1 MDLLTELTILVLAAF
16 VGFEVISKVPNTLH
30 TPLMSATNAIHG
42 IVLLGG
48 LLLIGEASGFLDELL
63 LVVAIAFGT
72 INIVG
77 GFLVTDRMLEMFK
90 RRPDPKPAAEDEAK
104 AEGSRLMYT
113 ASFLTDP
120 DFIRALYI
128 VAFAC
133 FIYGLHLLNH
143 PRSARR
149 GNIVAGAGMAVAV
162 VATLLYDF
170 VGDYLLIAVGIAAG
184 TAVGVPAARSVK
196 MTAMPQMVALFNGVG
211 GGAVALISFVEY
223 RESLEHAGGNPA
235 LEQLIPILFAGIVG
249 SISFWGSNI
258 AFGKL
263 QEILPGRPIS
273 LPGQQLINGAL
284 LLTIVGCAIAIAAGT
299 ESQGLFLLIL
309 VAAAVLGNMF
319 VLPIGGADMP
329 VVISLLNAF
338 TGLSAAAAGMALD
351 NVALIVAGM
360 LVGASGSILTRQM
373 AEAMNRSIANIFA
386 GGFGGVSVAPGA
398 DGDGEQKPVRST
410 DAADVAIQLAYASK
424 VVVAPGYGMA
434 VAQAQHTVRELASEL
449 EKRGIRVDYAIH
461 PVAGRMPG
469 HMNVLLA
476 EADVPYDHLKEMDEI
491 NPEFP
496 QTDVALVIGAN
507 DVTNPAAREN
517 EGSPIYGMP
526 ILDVDKAAQVIVL
539 KRSMNTGFAGIDNP
553 LFYNENTALL
563 FGDAKESVAAVLAE
577 VKAL

>member
-1 MDLLTELTILVLAAF
+1 MFT
-16 VGFEVISKVPNTLH
+16 
-30 TPLMSATNAIHG
+30 AT
-42 IVLLGG
+42 
-48 LLLIGEASGFLDELL
+48 FLQ
-63 LVVAIAFGT
+63 
-72 INIVG
+72 
-77 GFLVTDRMLEMFK
+77 
-90 RRPDPKPAAEDEAK
+90 
-104 AEGSRLMYT
+104 
-113 ASFLTDP
+113 DP
-120 DFIRALYI
+120 DFIRVLYI
-128 VAFAC
+128 LAFIC
-133 FIYGLHLLNH
+133 FILGLRLLNH
-143 PRSARR
+143 PRTARR
-149 GNIVAGAGMAVAV
+149 GNMIAAVGMAIAV
-162 VATLLYDF
+162 TATLLYDF
-170 VGDYLLIAVGIAAG
+170 VGDYLLIAVGMAVG

-223 RESLEHAGGNPA
+223 RDSLDLLGGNPE
-235 LEQLIPILFAGIVG
+235 LETLVPILFAAIIG
-249 SISFWGSNI
+249 SVSFWGSNI

-263 QEILPGRPIS
+263 QEILPGRPIQ
-273 LPGQQLINGAL
+273 LPGQQIVNILVL
-284 LLTIVGCAIAIAAGT
+284 LAVVACAVAIAAGT
-299 ESQGLFLLIL
+299 DSELLFLAIL
-309 VAAAVLGNMF
+309 VGAAILGNIF

-338 TGLSAAAAGMALD
+338 TGLSAAAAGIALD

-360 LVGASGSILTRQM
+360 LVGASGSILTAQM
-373 AEAMNRSIANIFA
+373 AEAMNRSIMNIVA
-386 GGFGGVSVAPGA
+386 GGFGGVTTAPSAA
-398 DGDGEQKPVRST
+398 DGGEQRPVRST
-410 DAADVAIQLAYASK
+410 GAADVAIQLAYASK

-434 VAQAQHTVRELASEL
+434 VAQAQHTVRELADEL
-449 EKRGIRVDYAIH
+449 EKRGISVDYAIH

-563 FGDAKESVAAVLAE
+563 FGDAKESVAAVLSE
-577 VKAL
+577 VKEL